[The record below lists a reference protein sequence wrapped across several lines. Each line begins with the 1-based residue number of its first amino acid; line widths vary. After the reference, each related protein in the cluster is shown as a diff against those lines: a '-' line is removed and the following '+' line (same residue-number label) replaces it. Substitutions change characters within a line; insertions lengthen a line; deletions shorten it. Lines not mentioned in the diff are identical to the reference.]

1 MVLQQRTMDIDDLW
15 QLIHQADNDDIRY
28 ELIDGEIFEM
38 SPPGLQHGSLA
49 SEIAYQLRLYDK
61 NRALGIV
68 TVETGYHPPN
78 DRSTLLSPD
87 VAFTSS
93 ARLPTPL
100 PKRFAPF
107 MPDLAVEIVSPSNTV
122 KQVRRKAAIYLRH
135 GTQIVW
141 IVWPDSRTVEVC
153 RQDQNADI
161 ECAMLAHDDSVTG
174 ESVLPGFTLEL
185 RQLFTS
191 L

>member
-1 MVLQQRTMDIDDLW
+1 MVLQQSTTDIDDLW

-49 SEIAYQLRLYDK
+49 SEIAYQLRLFDK

-78 DRSTLLSPD
+78 DRSILLSPD

-93 ARLPTPL
+93 SAPANASPQEICAVYAGPRLWRSSPRVTPL
-100 PKRFAPF
+100 SRYAGRPRSICGMARKSCGLSGRTAGQSRFAGK
-107 MPDLAVEIVSPSNTV
+107 T
-122 KQVRRKAAIYLRH
+122 K
-135 GTQIVW
+135 T
-141 IVWPDSRTVEVC
+141 RT
-153 RQDQNADI
+153 
-161 ECAMLAHDDSVTG
+161 
-174 ESVLPGFTLEL
+174 
-185 RQLFTS
+185 
-191 L
+191 